1 MGEISSQIPGR
12 VYQDLASSP
21 FFSGFSVREI
31 RELCST
37 SRCSFKTFHR
47 EALVAFRSDS
57 YDRLLLLSRGTLIAE
72 IVDDRGTSLKVESL
86 TGPTPVATAILFSTE
101 ALLPVQLR
109 AETDVELL
117 SISRQGILDMC
128 REDERF
134 LTAYLRDAGDKVT
147 FLAEKIRLLRFTTIR
162 QKIAGYFLDLLRKQ
176 GTELISLPYNLEVT
190 ADMFG
195 VTRPALSRSLSQLV
209 EDGILGREARE
220 YRILKKEKLKEML
233 SE

>member
-1 MGEISSQIPGR
+1 MSEFSSTIPGR
-12 VYQDLASSP
+12 VYQDLASSA

-31 RELCST
+31 RELCS
-37 SRCSFKTFHR
+37 SNRCIFKTFHR
-47 EALVAFRSDS
+47 DALIAFRSDV
-57 YDRLLLLSRGTLIAE
+57 YEKLLLLSRGILIAE

-134 LTAYLRDAGDKVT
+134 LKAYLRDAGDKVT

-162 QKIAGYFLDLLRKQ
+162 QKIAGYFLDLARKQ
-176 GTELISLPYNLEVT
+176 GTELLTLPYNLEVT

-195 VTRPALSRSLSQLV
+195 VTRPALSRSLSKLV
-209 EDGILGREARE
+209 EAEILGREGRE
-220 YRILKKEKLKEML
+220 YRILKKKILQEML
-233 SE
+233 SD